1 MLHGIF
7 RPSRRAWAAVLCTA
21 ALVVSSACT
30 PDTEPDPAPEQPAAE
45 SPPASEGAP
54 ATIEPKPVPASVRVT
69 RVIGRL
75 KAKDRDVLENK
86 VGKVV
91 SAYFDDAFLGG
102 EYPRSAFRDSFG
114 TFSRGAASKAVKQ
127 RDLLTNQELGPT
139 TVAVTPRRQS
149 AYLSVLAPHKVAAG
163 VTARVDLR
171 YLVDRAD
178 EPDMSVTV
186 KGRLMLTRKK
196 SGGWQIFGY
205 DLSRS
210 ASPIEE
216 ES

>member
-1 MLHGIF
+1 MLVLHGIF
-7 RPSRRAWAAVLCTA
+7 RPSRRAWAAMLCTA
-21 ALVVSSACT
+21 ALVTSACT
-30 PDTEPDPAPEQPAAE
+30 PDAEPEPETPAVE

-54 ATIEPKPVPASVRVT
+54 STIEPRPVPASVRVT
-69 RVIGRL
+69 RVIGRM
-75 KAKDRDVLENK
+75 KAKDRDVLERK
-86 VGKVV
+86 VGSVV

-102 EYPRSAFRDSFG
+102 EYPRSTFDDAFG
-114 TFSRGAASKAVKQ
+114 TFSRGAASQAAKQ
-127 RDLLTNQELGPT
+127 RELLTNQELGPT
-139 TVAVTPRRQS
+139 TVSVTPRRQS

-186 KGRLMLTRKK
+186 KGRLMLTREK

-205 DLSRS
+205 DLTRS